1 MLMMLR
7 FLFLSFGS
15 LDRMYGA
22 TSLINRNGAVLCTLS
37 INSNMSSGVVC
48 SICERVSMMSSR
60 HPFWRG
66 FPRQAAGGDTYA
78 VGGETSHVDE
88 LSVIGRR

>member
-1 MLMMLR
+1 MHEKRSVRLLLHDSNDSWHLARASRTTQRSAHPEVDEMLMILR

-15 LDRMYGA
+15 LERMYGA

-48 SICERVSMMSSR
+48 SICEWVQR
-60 HPFWRG
+60 
-66 FPRQAAGGDTYA
+66 
-78 VGGETSHVDE
+78 
-88 LSVIGRR
+88 

>member
-1 MLMMLR
+1 MMLR

-15 LDRMYGA
+15 LERMYGA

-48 SICERVSMMSSR
+48 SICERVRMMSSDS
-60 HPFWRG
+60 PYRG
-66 FPRQAAGGDTYA
+66 RL
-78 VGGETSHVDE
+78 V
-88 LSVIGRR
+88 

>member
-1 MLMMLR
+1 MLIMLR

-48 SICERVSMMSSR
+48 SICERVRMMS
-60 HPFWRG
+60 HEMEAEIGDFEQERG
-66 FPRQAAGGDTYA
+66 GNTYA

-88 LSVIGRR
+88 LDMVG

>member
-60 HPFWRG
+60 HPFWRQAFRG
-66 FPRQAAGGDTYA
+66 RQQEEILTRSA
-78 VGGETSHVDE
+78 VKPAMLTS
-88 LSVIGRR
+88 